1 MHLHESSDNSA
12 QLYTALNDIN
22 VIVFMLACYMKSK
35 NNIPFNL
42 QIFPAL
48 NTSGRGGSK

>member
-12 QLYTALNDIN
+12 QLYTALNDIY
-22 VIVFMLACYMKSK
+22 VIVFMLM